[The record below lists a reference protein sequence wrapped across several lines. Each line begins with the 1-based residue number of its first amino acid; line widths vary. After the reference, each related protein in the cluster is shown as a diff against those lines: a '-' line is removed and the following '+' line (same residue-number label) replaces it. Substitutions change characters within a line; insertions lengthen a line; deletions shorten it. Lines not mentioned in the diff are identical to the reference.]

1 MLEDEN
7 KLLWKELYVNIED
20 HSHVQL
26 LPLDLILNTN
36 VHHILQWKLVIA
48 IPYLMI
54 ASASMTF

>member
-1 MLEDEN
+1 MLENEN

-36 VHHILQWKLVIA
+36 VHHIVQWKLVIA
-48 IPYLMI
+48 ISYLMI
-54 ASASMTF
+54 TSMTF

>member
-1 MLEDEN
+1 MLENEN

-48 IPYLMI
+48 ISYLMI
-54 ASASMTF
+54 TSMTF